1 MRNRLIFLGTM
12 PKRKTKLP
20 PLRLATAET
29 FGERFGRIRKE
40 RGLTQQALAD
50 LVGLRQSLIADYT
63 SGRLRMHA
71 EMVVRFAQALE
82 ITTDELLGTSAD
94 QPLTD
99 GPLSLKVVR
108 RLAKIESLP
117 ARKQQAIL
125 QTIDAFLKAENA

>member
-1 MRNRLIFLGTM
+1 MQNRIMFLGTM

-20 PLRLATAET
+20 PLRLATNET

-40 RGLTQQALAD
+40 RGLTQQQLAD
-50 LVGLRQSLIADYT
+50 RVGIRQSLIADYT

-82 ITTDELLGTSAD
+82 ITTDELLGTSD
-94 QPLTD
+94 KRPLTD

-108 RLAKIESLP
+108 RLTKIESLP
-117 ARKQQAIL
+117 EHKQRVLL
-125 QTIDAFLKAENA
+125 QTIDSFLRGEGA